1 MSNVNADFLNQDS
14 DLELKYSKDLGSI
27 NPLINRELSWISFNW
42 RVLQEANNKKVPLFE
57 RLRFLAISARN
68 LDEFYTVRVAGFRQ
82 MVKNKIE
89 VISADGLTPEEQLIQ
104 IEREAK
110 ALIEK
115 QQELLPSILS
125 NLKQKGVVLV
135 KPKGILVSEKK
146 NLEKQFMSKVF
157 PALTPLALDPAHPF
171 PFIPTEGSALAL
183 KLRTRDGKKF
193 LNALVPIPGMLDR
206 FQRLRDGVK
215 GEKRFLS
222 LEDFIVIF
230 IYRLFPNYL
239 LDEYFSFRI
248 LRDSDLEVEEEA
260 EDLVREFEI
269 ALKRRKRG
277 EVIRMKVTKSNA
289 EPLLKLISK
298 EIGFDRA
305 QVIQVNEMIGLS
317 DLEELIISAKRS
329 LKWRTFVPRSPERIE
344 DFNGDIFSAIKQ
356 KDLLLQHPYETFD
369 TVVNFLEQAARDPNV
384 IAIKQTLY
392 RTTPD
397 SPIVRALCE
406 AAENGKTVTAL
417 VELKARFDEANNINV
432 SRELEKNGAQVVY
445 GFMDWKTHAKL
456 STIVRQEGKVLRT
469 YTHVGT
475 GNYHPDTAK
484 IYTDL
489 SLFTSDATLGRDVT
503 KVFNYLSGYIKP
515 TDLESMIIAPLELK
529 SSLIKMIK
537 NEMSLAKKGKPAEI
551 WVKLNALIDPE
562 VIEVLYKASQS
573 GVKIN
578 MIIRGIC
585 GLRPGIK
592 GLSENIR
599 VKSVIGRF
607 LEHSRV
613 CVFGNGFKLPS
624 VKAKVFISSA
634 DWMGRNLNRRVES
647 FVEIKN
653 LTVKSQIVNQ
663 IMVANLADKE
673 QSWVLQ
679 PDGRYKRHQFKKDEP
694 SFSCHE
700 YFIENP
706 SLSGRGRAALNAPPS
721 LLNVGN
727 KRKKS
732 F

>member
-1 MSNVNADFLNQDS
+1 MSNINADFLNQDH
-14 DLELKYSKDLGSI
+14 DLEQKYSEEVGSI
-27 NPLINRELSWISFNW
+27 NTLINRELSWISFNW

-115 QQELLPSILS
+115 QQELLPFLLS
-125 NLKQKGVVLV
+125 NLKKKGVVLI
-135 KPKGILVSEKK
+135 KPKGILASEKK
-146 NLEKQFMSKVF
+146 NLEKQFLAKVF
-157 PALTPLALDPAHPF
+157 PALTPLAIDPAHPF

-183 KLRTRDGKKF
+183 KLRNRDRKKS

-206 FQRLRDGVK
+206 FQKIKDGAK

-222 LEDFIVIF
+222 LEDFIVVF
-230 IYRLFPNYL
+230 IHKVFPGYFL
-239 LDEYFSFRI
+239 EEYFSFRI

-277 EVIRMKVTKSNA
+277 EVIRMKVTKSTA
-289 EPLLKLISK
+289 ESLLKLISK
-298 EIGFDRA
+298 QIGFDRA
-305 QVIQVNEMIGLS
+305 QVIEVSEMIGLS
-317 DLEELIISAKRS
+317 DLDELIISAKQS
-329 LKWRTFVPRSPERIE
+329 LKWKTFVPRSPERIE
-344 DFNGDIFSAIKQ
+344 DFNGDIFSAIRQ

-369 TVVNFLEQAARDPNV
+369 TVVSFLEQAARDPNV
-384 IAIKQTLY
+384 IAVKQTLY

-432 SRELEKNGAQVVY
+432 SRELEKSGAQVVY

-456 STIVRQEGKVLRT
+456 STIVRQEGRLLRT

-489 SLFTSDATLGRDVT
+489 SLFTSDASLGRDVT
-503 KVFNYLSGYIKP
+503 KVFNYLSGYVKP
-515 TDLESMIIAPLELK
+515 KDLESMIIAPLELK

-537 NEMSLAKKGKPAEI
+537 NEIFLARKGKPAEM

-562 VIEVLYKASQS
+562 VIDVLYKASQS

-585 GLRPGIK
+585 GLRPGIR

-613 CVFGNGFKLPS
+613 CVFGNGFQLPS
-624 VKAKVFISSA
+624 TKAKVFISSA

-663 IMVANLADKE
+663 IMAANLADKE

-679 PDGRYKRHQFKKDEP
+679 PDGQYKRHQFKPNEP
-694 SFSCHE
+694 SFNCHE

-706 SLSGRGRAALNAPPS
+706 SLSGRGRAAQNAPPS
-721 LLNVGN
+721 LLNVSN
-727 KRKKS
+727 KRKKA

>member
-1 MSNVNADFLNQDS
+1 
-14 DLELKYSKDLGSI
+14 
-27 NPLINRELSWISFNW
+27 
-42 RVLQEANNKKVPLFE
+42 
-57 RLRFLAISARN
+57 
-68 LDEFYTVRVAGFRQ
+68 

-104 IEREAK
+104 MEREAK
-110 ALIEK
+110 ALIYK
-115 QQELLPSILS
+115 QQELLPSLLS
-125 NLKQKGVVLV
+125 NLRQKGVVLI
-135 KPKGILVSEKK
+135 KAKGISTSEKN

-157 PALTPLALDPAHPF
+157 PALTPLAIDPAHPF

-183 KLRTRDGKKF
+183 KLRNSDRKKS

-206 FQRLRDGVK
+206 FQKLKDGAK

-230 IYRLFPNYL
+230 IHKLFPNYL
-239 LDEYFSFRI
+239 LEEYFSFRI

-260 EDLVREFEI
+260 EDLVRELEI
-269 ALKRRKRG
+269 ALRRRKRG
-277 EVIRMKVTKSNA
+277 EVIRMKVTKSTA

-298 EIGFDRA
+298 QIGFDRS

-317 DLEELIISAKRS
+317 DVDELIISAKRS
-329 LKWRTFVPRSPERIE
+329 LKWKTFVPRSPERIE
-344 DFNGDIFSAIKQ
+344 DFNGDIFSAIRQ

-369 TVVNFLEQAARDPNV
+369 TVVHFLEQAARDCNV

-432 SRELEKNGAQVVY
+432 SRELEKAGAQVVY

-489 SLFTSDATLGRDVT
+489 SLFTSDASLGRDVT

-515 TDLESMIIAPLELK
+515 IDLESMIIAPLELK

-537 NEMSLAKKGKPAEI
+537 NEISFAKKGKPAEI

-562 VIEVLYKASQS
+562 VIDVLYKASQS

-592 GLSENIR
+592 DLSENIR

-613 CVFGNGFKLPS
+613 CVFGNGFQLPS
-624 VKAKVFISSA
+624 TKAKVFISSA

-663 IMVANLADKE
+663 IMAANLADKE

-679 PDGRYKRHQFKKDEP
+679 PDGQYKRHQFKPNEH

-721 LLNVGN
+721 LLNASN
-727 KRKKS
+727 RRKKS

>member
-1 MSNVNADFLNQDS
+1 M
-14 DLELKYSKDLGSI
+14 
-27 NPLINRELSWISFNW
+27 
-42 RVLQEANNKKVPLFE
+42 
-57 RLRFLAISARN
+57 
-68 LDEFYTVRVAGFRQ
+68 
-82 MVKNKIE
+82 
-89 VISADGLTPEEQLIQ
+89 
-104 IEREAK
+104 
-110 ALIEK
+110 
-115 QQELLPSILS
+115 
-125 NLKQKGVVLV
+125 
-135 KPKGILVSEKK
+135 
-146 NLEKQFMSKVF
+146 
-157 PALTPLALDPAHPF
+157 
-171 PFIPTEGSALAL
+171 
-183 KLRTRDGKKF
+183 
-193 LNALVPIPGMLDR
+193 
-206 FQRLRDGVK
+206 
-215 GEKRFLS
+215 
-222 LEDFIVIF
+222 
-230 IYRLFPNYL
+230 
-239 LDEYFSFRI
+239 
-248 LRDSDLEVEEEA
+248 
-260 EDLVREFEI
+260 
-269 ALKRRKRG
+269 
-277 EVIRMKVTKSNA
+277 
-289 EPLLKLISK
+289 
-298 EIGFDRA
+298 
-305 QVIQVNEMIGLS
+305 
-317 DLEELIISAKRS
+317 
-329 LKWRTFVPRSPERIE
+329 
-344 DFNGDIFSAIKQ
+344 
-356 KDLLLQHPYETFD
+356 
-369 TVVNFLEQAARDPNV
+369 
-384 IAIKQTLY
+384 
-392 RTTPD
+392 
-397 SPIVRALCE
+397 
-406 AAENGKTVTAL
+406 
-417 VELKARFDEANNINV
+417 
-432 SRELEKNGAQVVY
+432 
-445 GFMDWKTHAKL
+445 
-456 STIVRQEGKVLRT
+456 
-469 YTHVGT
+469 
-475 GNYHPDTAK
+475 
-484 IYTDL
+484 

-537 NEMSLAKKGKPAEI
+537 NEMALAKKGKPAEI

-624 VKAKVFISSA
+624 LKAKVFISSA

-706 SLSGRGRAALNAPPS
+706 SLSGRGRAALNAPPT
-721 LLNVGN
+721 LLSVGN

>member
-1 MSNVNADFLNQDS
+1 MGNINADFLNQDY
-14 DLELKYSKDLGSI
+14 DLEQKYSRDLGST
-27 NPLINRELSWISFNW
+27 NTLINRELSWISFNW

-104 IEREAK
+104 IERQAK
-110 ALIEK
+110 ALIDK
-115 QQELLPSILS
+115 QQELLPSLLS
-125 NLKQKGVVLV
+125 NLKQKGIVLI
-135 KPKGILVSEKK
+135 KPKGILASEKK
-146 NLEKQFMSKVF
+146 NLEKQFMAKVF
-157 PALTPLALDPAHPF
+157 PALTPLAIDPAHPF

-183 KLRTRDGKKF
+183 KLGNRDGKKS
-193 LNALVPIPGMLDR
+193 LNALVPIPGMLSR
-206 FQRLRDGVK
+206 FQKLKDGAK

-230 IYRLFPNYL
+230 IHRLFPSYL
-239 LDEYFSFRI
+239 LEEYFSLRI

-277 EVIRMKVTKSNA
+277 EVIRMKVTKSTA

-317 DLEELIISAKRS
+317 DLDELIISAKQS
-329 LKWRTFVPRSPERIE
+329 LKWKTFIPRSPERIE
-344 DFNGDIFSAIKQ
+344 DFNGDIFSAIRQ

-369 TVVNFLEQAARDPNV
+369 TVVSFLEQAARDRSV

-432 SRELEKNGAQVVY
+432 SRELEKAGAQVVY

-489 SLFTSDATLGRDVT
+489 SLFTSDASLGRDVT

-537 NEMSLAKKGKPAEI
+537 KEMCFARKGKPAEI

-562 VIEVLYKASQS
+562 VINVLYKASQS

-613 CVFGNGFKLPS
+613 CVFGNGFQLPS
-624 VKAKVFISSA
+624 IKAKVFISSA

-679 PDGRYKRHQFKKDEP
+679 PDGQYKRHQFKPNEP

-721 LLNVGN
+721 LLKQR
-727 KRKKS
+727 KRIKKS

>member
-1 MSNVNADFLNQDS
+1 MSYINADFLNKDC
-14 DLELKYSKDLGSI
+14 DLEQKYSKDLGSI
-27 NPLINRELSWISFNW
+27 NTLINRELSWISFNW

-89 VISADGLTPEEQLIQ
+89 VISADGLTPEEQLMQ

-115 QQELLPSILS
+115 QQELLPSLLS
-125 NLKQKGVVLV
+125 NLKKKGVVLI
-135 KPKGILVSEKK
+135 KPKGILASEKK
-146 NLEKQFMSKVF
+146 NLEKQFMSNVF
-157 PALTPLALDPAHPF
+157 PALTPLAIDLAHPF

-183 KLRTRDGKKF
+183 KLRNRDRKKS

-206 FQRLRDGVK
+206 FQKIKDGPK

-222 LEDFIVIF
+222 LEDFIVVF
-230 IYRLFPNYL
+230 IHKVFPGYFVE
-239 LDEYFSFRI
+239 EYFSFRI

-277 EVIRMKVTKSNA
+277 EVIRMKVTKSTA
-289 EPLLKLISK
+289 ETLLKLISK
-298 EIGFDRA
+298 EIGFERVE
-305 QVIQVNEMIGLS
+305 VIEVSEMIGLS
-317 DLEELIISAKRS
+317 DLDELIISAKQS
-329 LKWRTFVPRSPERIE
+329 LKWKTFVPRSPERIE
-344 DFNGDIFSAIKQ
+344 DFNGDIFSAIRQ

-369 TVVNFLEQAARDPNV
+369 TVVSFLEQAARDPNV
-384 IAIKQTLY
+384 IAVKQTLY

-432 SRELEKNGAQVVY
+432 SRELEKAGAQVVY

-489 SLFTSDATLGRDVT
+489 SLFTSDASLGRDVT

-515 TDLESMIIAPLELK
+515 NDLESMIIAPLELK

-537 NEMSLAKKGKPAEI
+537 NEIFLAKKGKPAEM

-562 VIEVLYKASQS
+562 IIDVLYKASQS

-613 CVFGNGFKLPS
+613 CVFGNGFQLPS
-624 VKAKVFISSA
+624 TKAKVFISSA

-663 IMVANLADKE
+663 IMAANLADKE

-679 PDGRYKRHQFKKDEP
+679 PDGQYKRHQFKPNEP
-694 SFSCHE
+694 SFNCHE

-706 SLSGRGRAALNAPPS
+706 SLSGRGRAAQNAPPS
-721 LLNVGN
+721 LLNVSN
-727 KRKKS
+727 KRKKA

>member
-1 MSNVNADFLNQDS
+1 M
-14 DLELKYSKDLGSI
+14 
-27 NPLINRELSWISFNW
+27 
-42 RVLQEANNKKVPLFE
+42 
-57 RLRFLAISARN
+57 
-68 LDEFYTVRVAGFRQ
+68 
-82 MVKNKIE
+82 
-89 VISADGLTPEEQLIQ
+89 
-104 IEREAK
+104 
-110 ALIEK
+110 
-115 QQELLPSILS
+115 
-125 NLKQKGVVLV
+125 
-135 KPKGILVSEKK
+135 
-146 NLEKQFMSKVF
+146 
-157 PALTPLALDPAHPF
+157 
-171 PFIPTEGSALAL
+171 
-183 KLRTRDGKKF
+183 
-193 LNALVPIPGMLDR
+193 NALVPIPGMLDR

-397 SPIVRALCE
+397 SPIVRALCA

-432 SRELEKNGAQVVY
+432 SRELEKAGAQVVY

-537 NEMSLAKKGKPAEI
+537 NEMVLAKKGKPAEI

-624 VKAKVFISSA
+624 LKAKVFISSA

>member
-1 MSNVNADFLNQDS
+1 
-14 DLELKYSKDLGSI
+14 
-27 NPLINRELSWISFNW
+27 
-42 RVLQEANNKKVPLFE
+42 
-57 RLRFLAISARN
+57 
-68 LDEFYTVRVAGFRQ
+68 
-82 MVKNKIE
+82 
-89 VISADGLTPEEQLIQ
+89 
-104 IEREAK
+104 
-110 ALIEK
+110 
-115 QQELLPSILS
+115 
-125 NLKQKGVVLV
+125 
-135 KPKGILVSEKK
+135 
-146 NLEKQFMSKVF
+146 
-157 PALTPLALDPAHPF
+157 
-171 PFIPTEGSALAL
+171 
-183 KLRTRDGKKF
+183 
-193 LNALVPIPGMLDR
+193 
-206 FQRLRDGVK
+206 
-215 GEKRFLS
+215 
-222 LEDFIVIF
+222 
-230 IYRLFPNYL
+230 
-239 LDEYFSFRI
+239 
-248 LRDSDLEVEEEA
+248 
-260 EDLVREFEI
+260 
-269 ALKRRKRG
+269 
-277 EVIRMKVTKSNA
+277 MKVTKSNA

-329 LKWRTFVPRSPERIE
+329 LKWRTFVRRSRERIE

-369 TVVNFLEQAARDPNV
+369 TVVSFLEQAARDPNV

-417 VELKARFDEANNINV
+417 VELKARFDDANNINV
-432 SRELEKNGAQVVY
+432 SRELEKAGAQVVY

-537 NEMSLAKKGKPAEI
+537 NEMALAKKGKPAEI

-562 VIEVLYKASQS
+562 VIEILYKASQS

-721 LLNVGN
+721 LLSVGN